1 MRIGFLRSS
10 LAIAVLAATPQLAQA
25 QMFDQ
30 IGKGGGKPAAAPPKT
45 APPPALPGAESS
57 GTAAPLSR
65 LPSDMEPTEALFDA
79 INRGDAS
86 GARDAIGRGAD
97 LHGQNVLGMTPLELA
112 VDLGRNDISFMLLS
126 MRGAD
131 DDRSRLSPVGKAA
144 GGKAPAGKAA
154 VGQTAAKPPTRANQS
169 AGRSAGKVAAS
180 PPAPAQTARLFSG
193 DGGAPNPNAG
203 FLGFDTSRR

>member
-1 MRIGFLRSS
+1 MRIGFLGSS
-10 LAIAVLAATPQLAQA
+10 LAILVLAATPQLAQA

-30 IGKGGGKPAAAPPKT
+30 IGKGGGKPAAPTPKV
-45 APPPALPGAESS
+45 APPPALPGAASN
-57 GTAAPLSR
+57 GTAAPASR
-65 LPSDMEPTEALFDA
+65 SPSDMEPTEALFDA

-86 GARDAIGRGAD
+86 GARDAINRGAD
-97 LHGQNVLGMTPLELA
+97 LHGQNVLGLTPLELA

-131 DDRSRLSPVGKAA
+131 DDKARPLSVTQASGGKAA
-144 GGKAPAGKAA
+144 ARQATAKPSQAKRAQ
-154 VGQTAAKPPTRANQS
+154 QTATQPP
-169 AGRSAGKVAAS
+169 GKVAAEA
-180 PPAPAQTARLFSG
+180 PAAAQTARLFSG

>member
-1 MRIGFLRSS
+1 MRIGFLGSS
-10 LAIAVLAATPQLAQA
+10 LAIVVLAATPRLAQA

-30 IGKGGGKPAAAPPKT
+30 IGKGGGKAPAPPAKV
-45 APPPALPGAESS
+45 APPPALPGAASN
-57 GTAAPLSR
+57 GAAAPPSR

-86 GARDAIGRGAD
+86 GARDAISRGAD
-97 LHGQNVLGMTPLELA
+97 LHGQNILGLTPLELA
-112 VDLGRNDISFMLLS
+112 VDLGRNDIAFILLS

-131 DDRSRLSPVGKAA
+131 DDQTRPQSVAKAS
-144 GGKAPAGKAA
+144 A
-154 VGQTAAKPPTRANQS
+154 VKAKPSQAKRAQP
-169 AGRSAGKVAAS
+169 AKVAVAA
-180 PPAPAQTARLFSG
+180 PAPAQTARLFSG

>member
-1 MRIGFLRSS
+1 MRIGFLGCS
-10 LAIAVLAATPQLAQA
+10 LAFAVLAATPQLAQA

-30 IGKGGGKPAAAPPKT
+30 VGKEGAKPQAAAPKVP
-45 APPPALPGAESS
+45 PPPALPGAESN
-57 GTAAPLSR
+57 GTAAPPSR

-86 GARDAIGRGAD
+86 GARDAISRGAD
-97 LHGQNVLGMTPLELA
+97 LHGQNVLGLTPLELA
-112 VDLGRNDISFMLLS
+112 VDLGRNDIAFVLLS

-131 DDRSRLSPVGKAA
+131 DDRTRPQTT
-144 GGKAPAGKAA
+144 GKAA
-154 VGQTAAKPPTRANQS
+154 VGQAAGKPSQTKLVKQTASRPPA
-169 AGRSAGKVAAS
+169 KVAA
-180 PPAPAQTARLFSG
+180 PAPSQTARLFSG